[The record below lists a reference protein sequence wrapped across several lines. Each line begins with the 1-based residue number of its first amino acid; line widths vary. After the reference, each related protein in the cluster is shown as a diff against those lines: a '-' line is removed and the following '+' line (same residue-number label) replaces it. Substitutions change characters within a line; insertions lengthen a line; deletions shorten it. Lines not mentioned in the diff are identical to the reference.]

1 MDNKT
6 LVSKIATNVINNY
19 KVIYHNYIYP
29 AAILN
34 KSSITFILNITLL
47 SKNDYKIIREYISSF
62 SLINRNT

>member
-6 LVSKIATNVINNY
+6 LVSRIATNVINNY

-34 KSSITFILNITLL
+34 KSSITFILKYNFVI
-47 SKNDYKIIREYISSF
+47 KNDYKIIREYISSF